1 MKKPKLIRITTIPL
15 SMDKLLE
22 GQLKFMSDYFDI
34 TAVSSADGDY
44 LHKVAE
50 REGVSFYPIEMTRA
64 ITPAADLKALFSMV
78 KFLRHEKPLIVHSH
92 TPKAGTIGMLAARI
106 AGVPIRLHT
115 VAGMPLME
123 ITGTKRKL
131 LNAVE
136 KVTYAAATKVLPNSF
151 GLKDIILDNKFT
163 TADKLHVIGQGSSNG
178 INTGYFDPVLFSEAE
193 RAKLRNELEIK
204 PDDFVFI
211 FVGRLVKDKG
221 IEELVEA
228 FINLDKPESKLL
240 LVGSLE
246 SELDPLSER
255 TLDEIQQNPNIIM
268 AGWQSD
274 VRPYFAVSD
283 ALAFPSYREGFPN
296 VVMQAGAMGLP
307 AIVSDINGCNEI
319 IHEGQNGLIVPVKNT
334 VFLTQAMKEL
344 TENKL
349 QYDSMKELSRGMI
362 EKHFSR
368 TYIWEELE
376 NFYQQEINKVLA

>member
-1 MKKPKLIRITTIPL
+1 M
-15 SMDKLLE
+15 
-22 GQLKFMSDYFDI
+22 
-34 TAVSSADGDY
+34 
-44 LHKVAE
+44 
-50 REGVSFYPIEMTRA
+50 
-64 ITPAADLKALFSMV
+64 
-78 KFLRHEKPLIVHSH
+78 
-92 TPKAGTIGMLAARI
+92 
-106 AGVPIRLHT
+106 
-115 VAGMPLME
+115 
-123 ITGTKRKL
+123 
-131 LNAVE
+131 
-136 KVTYAAATKVLPNSF
+136 
-151 GLKDIILDNKFT
+151 
-163 TADKLHVIGQGSSNG
+163 IGQGSSNG
-178 INTGYFDPVLFSEAE
+178 INTGYFDPVLFSEEE
-193 RAKLRNELEIK
+193 RAKLRNELDIK

-268 AGWQSD
+268 AGWQSE
-274 VRPYFAVSD
+274 VRQYFAISD

-344 TENKL
+344 TENKP
-349 QYDSMKELSRGMI
+349 QYISMKELSRGMI

-368 TYIWEELE
+368 KYIWEELD
-376 NFYQQEINKVLA
+376 NFYRQEINKVLA